1 MKIPSTVLLNNVSLQ
16 VWLWV
21 DLSLCADVHK
31 SDGSQ
36 MVHFCIYPFNCN
48 CRGAK
53 SAFQSCGLDLCV
65 SLNTQTGEQKYF
77 NLVPMFPPL
86 FAATQAHFLSRH
98 SSQLAE
104 LSLLELNLFIVI
116 LNGHYW
122 LSTMTLMAW
131 GLKTFKGV
139 KTHVRFMKPL
149 TSHVAWWWM
158 SSVAPSVQAT
168 YWYYII
174 NTVERWAAPPNYQ
187 LPPAVFAW
195 FLVWFQASTTL

>member
-1 MKIPSTVLLNNVSLQ
+1 MTVSWSQ
-16 VWLWV
+16 ITCRWAQI
-21 DLSLCADVHK
+21 S
-31 SDGSQ
+31 SQ
-36 MVHFCIYPFNCN
+36 MVHFCIYPLNCN

-53 SAFQSCGLDLCV
+53 SAFQSCCLDLCV

-77 NLVPMFPPL
+77 NLVPMFPPVRQFV
-86 FAATQAHFLSRH
+86 FAATQANFLSRY
-98 SSQLAE
+98 SSQLTE
-104 LSLLELNLFIVI
+104 PSLLELNLFMAI

-149 TSHVAWWWM
+149 TSTVARWRIT
-158 SSVAPSVQAT
+158 SFAPPLHAT

-174 NTVERWAAPPNYQ
+174 NTPERWAAPPNYQ
-187 LPPAVFAW
+187 LPPGVFAW
-195 FLVWFQASTTL
+195 FRVQFQASTTL